1 MQVFRNIYAYRELL
15 KTNIKKD
22 IRGKYKGSFLG
33 VLWSFINPLLQV
45 LVYAIVF
52 PFLMGTRGVTTG
64 DNYVVYL
71 ITGIIPWTL
80 FITIIQQ
87 GTTCIKANEGIIKKV
102 YFPREILVISQACS
116 ALVNFFIS
124 CIIILAFCLFYGVGI
139 SYHLI
144 FIPILAFVE
153 CLLSLGIAFALSA
166 INVYVQ
172 DIEYIVGFILN
183 MGFYASPIVYRI
195 EMFSSSS
202 ILYTLI
208 QYNPITMLI
217 QAYRHVFV
225 QHTFPSIQIVGF
237 LLIIGIVV
245 LLIGFAIF
253 KKLEK
258 GFAEEL

>member
-124 CIIILAFCLFYGVGI
+124 CVIILAFCLFYGVGI

-144 FIPILAFVE
+144 FIPVLAFVE
-153 CLLSLGIAFALSA
+153 TLLSLGIAFALSA

-172 DIEYIVGFILN
+172 DIEYIVGFVLN

-217 QAYRHVFV
+217 QAYRDVFV
-225 QHTFPSIQIVGF
+225 QHVFPSVQTVGF

-245 LLIGFAIF
+245 LLIGFGIF